1 LTHALDLGRLI
12 TPELALALVALFCRV
27 GTCLMLA
34 PGLSATQIPTQ
45 IRLFGALA
53 ATLSLAPA
61 VLDPAALRSVSAEPI
76 ALLRTIA
83 FESMIGG
90 MIGIL
95 GRMFFLALESIA
107 FAAATMLGF
116 SNPFGIEV
124 EANEQLPPFATL
136 IGMTATLLVF
146 ALDLHLEI
154 LRGLAASYSVIPM
167 GSDFNAQFALSH
179 VADALTSSFR
189 AALRVCSPFV
199 IYAVIVNLAM
209 AAINRLTPQVAVYYV
224 ATPFVL
230 GGGLLL
236 LYLTIRPLLG
246 AFEAEFTSWL
256 AWG

>member
-1 LTHALDLGRLI
+1 
-12 TPELALALVALFCRV
+12 
-27 GTCLMLA
+27 MLA

-45 IRLFGALA
+45 IWLFAALA
-53 ATLSLAPA
+53 ATLALAPV
-61 VLDPAALRSVSAEPI
+61 VLDPAALKSVSAEPI
-76 ALLRTIA
+76 GMMRTIA
-83 FESMIGG
+83 FELMIGG

-95 GRMFFLALESIA
+95 GRMFFLALELIA
-107 FAAATMLGF
+107 FAAAAMLGF

-124 EANEQLPPFATL
+124 EATEQLPPFATL
-136 IGMTATLLVF
+136 IAMTATVLVF
-146 ALDLHLEI
+146 ALDLHWEI
-154 LRGLAASYSVIPM
+154 LRGLAASYVVIPM

-179 VADALTSSFR
+179 VADVLTSSFR

-236 LYLTIRPLLG
+236 LYFTIRPLLG
-246 AFEAEFTSWL
+246 VFEAEFASWL